1 MKRTAF
7 KAKYNEP
14 YDNDQLMNGQNFQRS
29 IFVNNFETQQM
40 QIYSYWDGINYS
52 IACNKSSSHDI
63 EKNQA
68 FQSKLEQ
75 FEIDLNKMSS
85 DIDIMEII
93 GSIKETKLAIYNL
106 SKHVVKIE
114 GSITDIKN
122 NQKSHQ
128 LNTISNKK
136 KAKCK
141 NKAKKALKSQL
152 YENDAISAQE
162 SIII

>member
-1 MKRTAF
+1 MKRTVF

-14 YDNDQLMNGQNFQRS
+14 YDNDQLMNSQNFQRS

-63 EKNQA
+63 EQNYT
-68 FQSKLEQ
+68 FQSKLQQ

-85 DIDIMEII
+85 EIGIMEII

-106 SKHVVKIE
+106 AKHVIKIE
-114 GSITDIKN
+114 SSITDIKN

-128 LNTISNKK
+128 
-136 KAKCK
+136 
-141 NKAKKALKSQL
+141 
-152 YENDAISAQE
+152 
-162 SIII
+162 